1 MPTADVDGRPI
12 RYEDSGGD
20 APVVLFC
27 HGFLMDRRMFAPQVR
42 ELAPDLRC
50 VRMDERGFGGTPV
63 DGPFDYWDLADDA
76 VGLLDRLGIGS
87 AVLCGHSQGGFLALR
102 AALRHPDR
110 VHGLVLVDTDA
121 GIDDPETRAG
131 YREVFDAWMEEGPT
145 EEMLRELAGLILGP
159 DEELQAPWI
168 ERWRA
173 LDPAELRHPV
183 DCLLGRDDVSDRL
196 GEITCPALVV
206 HGIEDL
212 SIPLERA
219 RALDEG
225 LPGSAG
231 IVEVPGAAHAP
242 VLSHPGVVNP
252 PLRAFLEEYA

>member
-1 MPTADVDGRPI
+1 MPHADVDGRPI
-12 RYEDSGGD
+12 RYEDTGDD
-20 APVVLFC
+20 APAVLFC

-42 ELAPDLRC
+42 ELSPGFRC

-121 GIDDPETRAG
+121 SVDPPETKAG
-131 YREVFDAWMEEGPT
+131 YREMFDAWMSEGPS
-145 EEMLRELAGLILGP
+145 EAMLEELAGMILGSDP
-159 DEELQAPWI
+159 GLRETWI

-173 LDPAELRHPV
+173 LDPDRLRHPV
-183 DCLLGRDDVSDRL
+183 DCLLDRDDVSDRL

-206 HGIEDL
+206 HGSEDA

-231 IVEVPGAAHAP
+231 LVEVPGAAHAP
-242 VLSHPGVVNP
+242 LLSHPEAVNP
-252 PLRAFLEEYA
+252 PLRSFLEEYA